1 MIPPEPEGDELQARL
16 QRLLALEVHRIM
28 DDLSMREEWLVDT
41 WNRHRDRGPFLDTI
55 FSRYRTLTMTDLAL
69 LDSGALLACE
79 AFYRELEALRLYFRF
94 TQDMPATLADRY
106 RESLRRIHAYGQM
119 ALDALGGAPEQPIVS
134 WPEGEE
140 PPADAGQLLKTPQLE
155 VVRSDDEEE
164 TTDLD
169 G

>member
-1 MIPPEPEGDELQARL
+1 MIPPEPDDGDLQERL
-16 QRLLALEVHRIM
+16 QRLLALEIQRIIE
-28 DDLSMREEWLVDT
+28 DLGLREEWLVET

-55 FSRYRTLTMTDLAL
+55 FSRYRTLSMTELAL
-69 LDSGALLACE
+69 LDSGALLSCE

-106 RESLRRIHAYGQM
+106 HDSLRRIRAYGQM
-119 ALDALGGAPEQPIVS
+119 ALEALGGAPEPLVLS

-140 PPADAGQLLKTPQLE
+140 PPAGAGDLLKTPQLE
-155 VVRSDDEEE
+155 VVGRDEEE

>member
-1 MIPPEPEGDELQARL
+1 MIPPEPDDSDLQERL
-16 QRLLALEVHRIM
+16 QRLLALEIHRITE
-28 DDLSMREEWLVDT
+28 DLSMREEWLVDT
-41 WNRHRDRGPFLDTI
+41 WNRHRDRGPFLDTL
-55 FSRYRTLTMTDLAL
+55 FSRYRTLSMTDLAL
-69 LDSGALLACE
+69 LDPGALMSCE

-106 RESLRRIHAYGQM
+106 RESLRRIRAYGQM
-119 ALDALGGAPEQPIVS
+119 ALEALGGAPEQPVLE

-140 PPADAGQLLKTPQLE
+140 PPADAGELLATPQLA
-155 VVRSDDEEE
+155 VVGSDEEE